1 MAWLQNL
8 FLKISRNW
16 ILFVIMLVVNFASF
30 AILFAL
36 EDQFE
41 ALTGIPVYDTQNALT
56 TTQILEQLPLYQGE
70 ALNAYLRFAAFD
82 FVFPL
87 VSAVFIAVVCTLLL
101 RLNRLKIAQ
110 TLLRWRLPLVVLLI
124 TLFDYLENV
133 GLLAVLAAAPSP
145 DAAVMNF
152 ALVFKQLKLAGLAL
166 TGPFIGIPFILLIA
180 DVAMRVLNRPGRV
193 TPQEA

>member
-1 MAWLQNL
+1 MAWLQNGL
-8 FLKISRNW
+8 LKISRNW
-16 ILFVIMLVVNFASF
+16 ILFVVMLVVNFASF
-30 AILFAL
+30 TILFAL

-41 ALTGIPVYDTQNALT
+41 ALTGMPVYDTQNALT
-56 TTQILEQLPLYQGE
+56 TTQIREQLPLYQGE

-133 GLLAVLAAAPSP
+133 FLLAVLAAAPAP
-145 DAAVMNF
+145 DTALMNI

-166 TGPFIGIPFILLIA
+166 TGPLVGILVALLIA
-180 DVAMRVLNRPGRV
+180 DVARRVLNRPGRV
-193 TPQEA
+193 IPQEA

>member
-1 MAWLQNL
+1 MSWLQNL

-16 ILFVIMLVVNFASF
+16 ILFVVMLVANFASF
-30 AILFAL
+30 TILFAL

-41 ALTGIPVYDTQNALT
+41 ALAGIPVYDTQNALT
-56 TTQILEQLPLYQGE
+56 TAQILEQLPLYQGE

-87 VSAVFIAVVCTLLL
+87 VSAIFIAVICTLLL

-133 GLLAVLAAAPSP
+133 GLLTVLAAAPAP

-166 TGPFIGIPFILLIA
+166 TGPLVGILVALLIA
-180 DVAMRVLNRPGRV
+180 DVARRVLNRPGRV